1 MGFLLEPRWPVDH
14 IWIPRLS
21 RTCLTP
27 ALAATK
33 VPTTNRTAHTR
44 RTILSLC
51 VFIVFCSS
59 WIAHATESL
68 FQSSAGPDRTRSSYE
83 RGMRLIQ
90 EKHLDEAIET
100 FKQGLQSEPKNTV
113 LLNAIGS
120 AYCLKDNTQQAEGYF
135 LKALSANPQFAPSRK
150 NLALTYFN
158 SGKYDLAKT
167 QFEQLSRGANNPS
180 AFLFLGMIAQK
191 KGEYTAAVEFF
202 QKSGDLAFQYPD
214 SILSFAQSLYKST
227 QATKSQLV
235 LAKLG
240 NVTGVSARQWFE
252 AGRLYC
258 ALDRDEA
265 ALDDFGKAKE
275 LDPQLPNLDY
285 LRAFVLSKLGR
296 SSEALEILQNLT
308 AREPDPDPL
317 NLLGHI
323 AEDTG
328 NVQLSLDAFK
338 KAVDLAPNREEN
350 YLDYSTLCIGYGNT
364 ALALNVVKIGLENI
378 PHSYRLTVQKGAIL
392 ASLGKQEESKSAF
405 ASAIKLQS
413 DNKEAF
419 LGLAVALTNTDRFDE
434 AIKTYA
440 EGIGKFPDDFNLN
453 YYYAFALFR
462 MAQHQ
467 GLRGEAAEGVRRA
480 VEKAI
485 KLNPRYADAY
495 YLRSK
500 YYSVLDPNPRLAI
513 EDLETSLRLEPRYV
527 PAKYQLA
534 LLYIKTN
541 KKQEGEKLLKE
552 VREVQA
558 EELKKEQD
566 HSRIVIVDR
575 GNPSQI
581 QTGGKAL
588 P

>member
-1 MGFLLEPRWPVDH
+1 M
-14 IWIPRLS
+14 
-21 RTCLTP
+21 
-27 ALAATK
+27 
-33 VPTTNRTAHTR
+33 
-44 RTILSLC
+44 
-51 VFIVFCSS
+51 
-59 WIAHATESL
+59 
-68 FQSSAGPDRTRSSYE
+68 AGPDRIRRIYE
-83 RGMRLIQ
+83 SGMRLVQ
-90 EKHLDEAIET
+90 EKHFDEAIQT

-120 AYCLKDNTQQAEGYF
+120 TYCLEDNTQQAEGYF
-135 LKALSANPQFAPSRK
+135 LKALSASPQFEPARK
-150 NLALTYFN
+150 NLAITYFN

-167 QFEQLSRGANNPS
+167 QFEQLSRSTNNPS

-191 KGEYTAAVEFF
+191 KGEYTEAVELF

-214 SILSFAQSLYKST
+214 SILSFAQSLYKSS
-227 QATKSQLV
+227 QSAKSQLV
-235 LAKLG
+235 LSKLG
-240 NVTGVSARQWFE
+240 NVSGVSARQWFQ

-258 ALDRDEA
+258 SLDRYEPALEA
-265 ALDDFGKAKE
+265 FGKARE
-275 LDPQLPNLDY
+275 LDSQLPNLDY
-285 LRAFVLSKLGR
+285 LRAFALSQLGR

-308 AREPDPDPL
+308 ARESDPDPL
-317 NLLGHI
+317 NLLGHV

-392 ASLGKQEESKSAF
+392 ASLGKHEESKSAF
-405 ASAIKLQS
+405 ESAIKLQN

-419 LGLAVALTNTDRFDE
+419 LGLAVALTNSDRFDE
-434 AIKTYA
+434 AIKTYT
-440 EGIGKFPDDFNLN
+440 EGIGRFPNDFNLN

-467 GLRGEAAEGVRRA
+467 GSRGEAAEGVRRA

-485 KLNPRYADAY
+485 KLNPRHAGAY

-500 YYSVLDPNPRLAI
+500 YYTVLDPNPRLAI

-534 LLYIKTN
+534 LLYVKTN

-575 GNPSQI
+575 GNP
-581 QTGGKAL
+581 
-588 P
+588 